1 MLLCT
6 ELFPVHRSCFVFLK
20 VAGFEPLI
28 SKIQRQ
34 VISCGVFHSVND
46 LARKIMHF
54 IRNYNKM
61 PMKMTAPFMSLSRC

>member
-1 MLLCT
+1 
-6 ELFPVHRSCFVFLK
+6 